1 MKPSSSTLGGGSR
14 SGARRRAALLA
25 VALSAG
31 FSADSAALGCAE
43 VRATLNALIAVRD
56 DADTAHE
63 SVYAAQHDAH
73 DALGADRLAA
83 SRHYHR
89 AHLDLERARAVLGL
103 VRLNL
108 RDTVIRFAS
117 RTDIVAFQ
125 FQPTGAYADQALAP
139 ALAVS
144 MAGRAYVDRAF
155 ADIDKATEAINDF
168 ITHSASSSNWAQDVV
183 DVNVRV
189 MAARTNLA
197 LVPPILQAAIGDLT
211 DFLDAHGCHR

>member
-31 FSADSAALGCAE
+31 FSAESVALGCAE

-56 DADTAHE
+56 DADTVHD

-83 SRHYHR
+83 SRHYR
-89 AHLDLERARAVLGL
+89 LAYLDLERARAVLGL

-108 RDTVIRFAS
+108 RDTVNRFAS
-117 RTDIVAFQ
+117 RTGVTFIFEPA
-125 FQPTGAYADQALAP
+125 GAYADQALAP

-144 MAGRAYVDRAF
+144 MAGRPYVARTF
-155 ADIDKATEAINDF
+155 ADIDKAMDAINDF

-189 MAARTNLA
+189 MAARNNLA
-197 LVPPILQAAIGDLT
+197 LVPPILQAAIGDLNG
-211 DFLDAHGCHR
+211 FLDAHDCHR